1 MADPHFYAI
10 VPAGPDD
17 AAALAQVHVTA
28 WRETYTGILPTPY
41 LDRLSIP
48 LQARRWRRRLT
59 DSGEVTLL
67 AEGPQ
72 GAVGYCAATW
82 SRHGGA
88 EHEAEVNTLYLL
100 REAQGT
106 GLGRALLTASVRVMA
121 ARGATPD
128 HRRAARQRPRA
139 RLLRAYGRPARGRR
153 RRLGRRTHR
162 GDRGLSLDGSGAVR
176 PTLKQPKP
184 ALQARRYLPRTA
196 WPCGRSP
203 SIADAADR
211 RRGRRIRASALF
223 DVR

>member
-121 ARGATPD
+121 AHA
-128 HRRAARQRPRA
+128 
-139 RLLRAYGRPARGRR
+139 LVE
-153 RRLGRRTHR
+153 
-162 GDRGLSLDGSGAVR
+162 AVR
-176 PTLKQPKP
+176 PVVVAQHGDNQGGG
-184 ALQARRYLPRTA
+184 AAGGQREDGGGDWVAGRTVA
-196 WPCGRSP
+196 TVDYRWTDLAPF
-203 SIADAADR
+203 
-211 RRGRRIRASALF
+211 GRR
-223 DVR
+223 

>member
-59 DSGEVTLL
+59 DGGEVTLL

-121 ARGATPD
+121 ARGATSLVIAVLRD
-128 HRRAARQRPRA
+128 NDRAHGFYERMGGQREDGGGDWVA
-139 RLLRAYGRPARGRR
+139 GRTVATVDYRWTDLAPFGRR
-153 RRLGRRTHR
+153 
-162 GDRGLSLDGSGAVR
+162 
-176 PTLKQPKP
+176 
-184 ALQARRYLPRTA
+184 
-196 WPCGRSP
+196 
-203 SIADAADR
+203 
-211 RRGRRIRASALF
+211 
-223 DVR
+223 